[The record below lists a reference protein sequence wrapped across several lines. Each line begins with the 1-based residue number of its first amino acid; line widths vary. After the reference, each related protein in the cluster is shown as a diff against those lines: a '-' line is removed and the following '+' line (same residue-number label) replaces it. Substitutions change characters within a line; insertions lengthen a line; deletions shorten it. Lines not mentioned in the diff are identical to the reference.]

1 MKSGKR
7 AILTLVFA
15 ATWSFI
21 GCTQRSSYSVTAGV
35 AEPANADA
43 ADAHAK
49 AVFSEQT
56 RNETRN
62 LVGGNF
68 RVKDSALLKGTL
80 NCVGDDLT
88 QLLTVP
94 ADAIKTQNGAGAAT
108 PGKSIP
114 VPFGVVNAGGNII
127 EAKKAELYDPEAQG
141 REGSTSAE
149 ATVNYLNAA
158 TLVSEVVA
166 HNADVGNPSSK
177 AFCRSA
183 EAAKALIMRCVPTVS
198 EESLKVVVGGKTIP
212 EKMAEK
218 CNEGENDAEKDLN
231 SRLAL
236 ASFLSS
242 WAFLKSER

>member
-1 MKSGKR
+1 MKLGPK
-7 AILTLVFA
+7 ALITLAVA
-15 ATWSFI
+15 VIGATV
-21 GCTQRSSYSVTAGV
+21 GCTERSPYSTTAGI
-35 AEPANADA
+35 AEPANEAA

-49 AVFSEQT
+49 AVFSEQS

-80 NCVGDDLT
+80 NCVGDDVT

-108 PGKSIP
+108 PGKLSA

-127 EAKKAELYDPEAQG
+127 EAKKAELYDPEALG
-141 REGSTSAE
+141 RENSTSAE

-158 TLVSEVVA
+158 TLVAEVVA

-231 SRLAL
+231 SRVAL